1 MILTAVDGGGGG
13 GGRVGVNQLKTLL
26 ANHFATAQ

>member
-1 MILTAVDGGGGG
+1 MILTAVEGGGGG
-13 GGRVGVNQLKTLL
+13 GGVNYLKTLL